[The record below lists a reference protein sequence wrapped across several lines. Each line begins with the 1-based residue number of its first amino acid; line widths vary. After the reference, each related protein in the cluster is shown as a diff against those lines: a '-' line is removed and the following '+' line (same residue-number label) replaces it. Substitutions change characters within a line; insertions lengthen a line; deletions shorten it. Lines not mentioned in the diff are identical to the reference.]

1 MNKKTIWI
9 AVALVLVVALLAGV
23 YFATRPDTNTD
34 MKSFTV
40 TVVHKDGATK
50 DIALESDKEY
60 LGECLQEK
68 GIVKGTDGQYGL
80 FVEEVDGATLEDAN
94 AFWSITV
101 NDEEALVGISSIPLE
116 DGAVYKLAYTIWTE

>member
-9 AVALVLVVALLAGV
+9 AAALVLVVALLAGV
-23 YFATRPDTNTD
+23 YFATRPDTTEG

-40 TVVHKDGATK
+40 TVAYKDGTTK
-50 DIALESDKEY
+50 DISLQSDKEY
-60 LGECLQEK
+60 LGECLLAE

-101 NDEEALVGISSIPLE
+101 NGEEALVGISSIPLE
-116 DGAVYKLAYTIWTE
+116 DGAVYKLEYTVWTE